1 MINSASEAFEEGI
14 ALLNPLLVTY
24 GFIFKDS
31 GKGNSSGGPFACGE
45 FRKDGRWLELHF
57 RNSLGLVSYHLDVR
71 AMSHQDYMRSVIGKP
86 NSSHYPGFSDDPLDG
101 FRHLLLDL
109 REYGVDFLSGTDQCL
124 MNRIDLANDLPTI
137 KRGLPD

>member
-1 MINSASEAFEEGI
+1 MINEASRIFEKGI
-14 ALLNPLLVTY
+14 ALLNPLLAAH

-45 FRKDGRWLELHF
+45 FKKDGRWLELHF

-71 AMSHQDYMRSVIGKP
+71 AMSHQDYMRSVNGNP

-109 REYGVDFLSGTDQCL
+109 QEHGADFLSGTDQCL
-124 MNRIDLANDLPTI
+124 MHRIDHANNLPPL
-137 KRGLPD
+137 KKGLPD